1 MAFSDYIIFADESG
15 SPVLDGV
22 DPDFPVFVLAFVL
35 VRKDVYANALVPA
48 LQRLKFDAV
57 GHDQLVLHERDI
69 RRGDKAFTFLRT
81 SQAARLSFINAINSL
96 VAAAEIEIVCSVI
109 HKDRL
114 KARYTNPWSPY
125 ELALQFCLEK
135 ALDRLIEQGQTERHI
150 HTIFES
156 RGRTEDQKLEL
167 IFRQITADQGALRR
181 RSEGAQGRP
190 DFRQLTWEPVFADK
204 RSNSSGLQF
213 ADLFARPL
221 GLSVLTPGQPNRA
234 VDIIRPKIPERCLK
248 IFP

>member
-15 SPVLDGV
+15 SPVLEGV
-22 DPDFPVFVLAFVL
+22 DPDYPVFVLVFVL
-35 VRKDVYANALVPA
+35 VRKDVYANTLVPA
-48 LQRLKFDAV
+48 LQRIKFDVV
-57 GHDQLVLHERDI
+57 GHDQLILHERDI
-69 RRGDKAFTFLRT
+69 RRGEKAFTFLRGNADKRRAFIDT
-81 SQAARLSFINAINSL
+81 INAL
-96 VAAAEIEIVCSVI
+96 VLAAEIEVICSVI

-114 KARYTNPWSPY
+114 KARYANPWSPY

-135 ALDRLIEQGQTERHI
+135 ALDRLIEHDQSERHI

-156 RGRTEDQKLEL
+156 RGRTEDQTLEL

-181 RSEGAQGRP
+181 RSVSAWGRP

-221 GLSVLTPGQPNRA
+221 GLSVLNPDQPNRA
-234 VDIIRPKIPERCLK
+234 VDIIRPKIPGRCLK
-248 IFP
+248 VFP